1 MFNDRDKFY
10 GLVLR
15 HLTKQNDELN
25 LSEIGD
31 KAGHF
36 RLDRSFL
43 LVKYDSSDHS
53 PWRFTFQAS
62 DVETLVQDRTQLTLF
77 GESCVCLVCGFRL
90 LCSLRTE
97 EWAQL
102 LDLDSGH
109 TQQITVERQKRAPLI
124 VRNASRGESLR
135 VPKSRP
141 LL

>member
-1 MFNDRDKFY
+1 MLSNRDKFY

-15 HLTKQNDELN
+15 CLTKQKDELN
-25 LSEIGD
+25 LSELGD

-53 PWRFTFQAS
+53 PWRFTFQVS
-62 DVETLVQDRTQLTLF
+62 DVETLVEDRTQLTMF
-77 GESCVCLVCGFRL
+77 DESCVCLVCGFKL

-97 EWAQL
+97 EWDQL
-102 LDLDSGH
+102 LNLDPRRP
-109 TQQITVERQKRAPLI
+109 QQITVECREGAPLI
-124 VRNASRGESLR
+124 VRNASHGDRLR